1 METSV
6 VKKAYYIS
14 VYKPSK
20 WILVISICSFIT
32 IAMAFLIILLTKKE
46 LLWILLSSCLLLIA
60 LLGMIEIFTSK
71 ILVAKDHIVIATIW
85 KRKKLA
91 FDQIS
96 EIKIED
102 GFIFLVLKKG
112 CVEKMPS
119 WLGANQN
126 LFHRLKIEL
135 KLLRG
140 K

>member
-1 METSV
+1 MD
-6 VKKAYYIS
+6 
-14 VYKPSK
+14 P
-20 WILVISICSFIT
+20 VIFMPTADCSIRNDRNLHF
-32 IAMAFLIILLTKKE
+32 KD
-46 LLWILLSSCLLLIA
+46 LSSKRSHCYC
-60 LLGMIEIFTSK
+60 
-71 ILVAKDHIVIATIW
+71 DHMEEKT
-85 KRKKLA
+85 LA

-96 EIKIED
+96 EVKIED

-119 WLGANQN
+119 WLGANRN

>member
-1 METSV
+1 MYVFYQTIHGC
-6 VKKAYYIS
+6 YNLIIS
-14 VYKPSK
+14 GH
-20 WILVISICSFIT
+20 SFII
-32 IAMAFLIILLTKKE
+32 IAMGFFIILLTKKE
-46 LLWILLSSCLLLIA
+46 LIWILLSSCLLLIA

-85 KRKKLA
+85 KKKKLA

-96 EIKIED
+96 EVKIED

-119 WLGANQN
+119 WLGANRN